1 MTMRI
6 AAIICEYNPFHN
18 GHAWHIAQTRAAGY
32 DKIVCIMD
40 GHLTQRGQ
48 FSALSKWSRARAALM
63 NGADAVVE
71 LPALF
76 ACRSAD
82 VFARSG
88 VALAHAVGADALSF
102 GSECADISLI
112 REMAAMEEDDV
123 FRAAL
128 AEGLRQG
135 QSQPRARAAAMQA
148 AMGRSDIPT
157 GPNAI
162 LATEYLRAL
171 NAIGD
176 GAPEAL
182 VIHRAQDYHSLET
195 GPMASASALR
205 AAAER
210 GDMADV
216 CKGLPENARYQADEM
231 QMRHV
236 MHDMYLNALRMLG
249 PEGIKKLPDVSEG
262 LENRIYQAAREAASL
277 DDMLMSAKCKRY
289 THARLMRLATHALTG
304 LTGEMAGRNK
314 APGYIRVLGASDGGI
329 ISEISRRAR
338 LPMFSIS
345 QMRGDEVFGYE
356 ERTTELWALTRND
369 PAERRAGQ
377 EYTRKFVRP

>member
-1 MTMRI
+1 
-6 AAIICEYNPFHN
+6 
-18 GHAWHIAQTRAAGY
+18 
-32 DKIVCIMD
+32 
-40 GHLTQRGQ
+40 
-48 FSALSKWSRARAALM
+48 
-63 NGADAVVE
+63 
-71 LPALF
+71 
-76 ACRSAD
+76 
-82 VFARSG
+82 
-88 VALAHAVGADALSF
+88 
-102 GSECADISLI
+102 
-112 REMAAMEEDDV
+112 
-123 FRAAL
+123 
-128 AEGLRQG
+128 
-135 QSQPRARAAAMQA
+135 
-148 AMGRSDIPT
+148 
-157 GPNAI
+157 
-162 LATEYLRAL
+162 
-171 NAIGD
+171 
-176 GAPEAL
+176 
-182 VIHRAQDYHSLET
+182 
-195 GPMASASALR
+195 MASASALR

-216 CKGLPENARYQADEM
+216 CKGLPKNARYQAEEM
-231 QMRHV
+231 KMRHV

-304 LTGEMAGRNK
+304 LTGEMVRRNT

-338 LPMFSIS
+338 LPMFSIW

-356 ERTTELWALTRND
+356 ERITELWALTRND